1 MGNVFY
7 FLDLCRREEMFLYAF
22 GGSRKNFQVRCCWD
36 FNGSDQSTKS
46 SSWRKHMW
54 FLEIWDEVGESNE
67 TRCFFSWSMS
77 AWKCTRERLSR
88 LPSQGRSYFKLCLML
103 SLSFPLFY
111 QHLEK
116 RALLELLTENTSGTI
131 KEQLATIAPV
141 LEQLWQQKEERIKEF
156 LDAQGK
162 KQRLHKVMHLEHFF
176 SLIFIYAIVVKYIS
190 SQMLG
195 ILIYC
200 GFCLANRG
208 FASLPTGIQLKL
220 YKLII
225 SGSEKFINL
234 ESY

>member
-1 MGNVFY
+1 
-7 FLDLCRREEMFLYAF
+7 
-22 GGSRKNFQVRCCWD
+22 
-36 FNGSDQSTKS
+36 
-46 SSWRKHMW
+46 
-54 FLEIWDEVGESNE
+54 
-67 TRCFFSWSMS
+67 MS
-77 AWKCTRERLSR
+77 AWKCTRERLSK

-162 KQRLHKVMHLEHFF
+162 KQRLHKVMPLEHFF

-200 GFCLANRG
+200 GFCLANQWHYLLNFSVLFQG
-208 FASLPTGIQLKL
+208 FASLPAGIQLKL
-220 YKLII
+220 YKLIM